1 MVGLKLVTTMAAF
14 VLEDFSQTF
23 CQFLFF
29 EKFQTSLD
37 YFSVANGVVMII
49 LGFLFL
55 KTTIQDLRRGYKIEK
70 GCTKYVR
77 LRSLMA
83 IFPITVIGTQIVR
96 LALVLHQSTR
106 QG

>member
-1 MVGLKLVTTMAAF
+1 MAAF

-49 LGFLFL
+49 LGFLLL
-55 KTTIQDLRRGYKIEK
+55 KTTIQFIRSAYKEEE
-70 GCTKYVR
+70 GCTKDVT
-77 LRSLMA
+77 LWSLMA
-83 IFPITVIGTQIVR
+83 MFPITVIGT
-96 LALVLHQSTR
+96 
-106 QG
+106 

>member
-1 MVGLKLVTTMAAF
+1 MAAF

-37 YFSVANGVVMII
+37 YFSVANGVVMIV

-55 KTTIQDLRRGYKIEK
+55 KTTIQSIRSVYKDW
-70 GCTKYVR
+70 GCTKDFT
-77 LRSLMA
+77 LSSLMVM
-83 IFPITVIGTQIVR
+83 FPITVIGTQIVR
-96 LALVLHQSTR
+96 LALIVCQSTR
-106 QG
+106 RG